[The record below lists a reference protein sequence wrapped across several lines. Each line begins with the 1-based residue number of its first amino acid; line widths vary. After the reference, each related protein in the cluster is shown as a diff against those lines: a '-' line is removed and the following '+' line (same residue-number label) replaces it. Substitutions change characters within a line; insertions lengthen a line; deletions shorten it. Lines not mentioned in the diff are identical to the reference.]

1 MINKSDYI
9 CTAPFNYTEVHD
21 KEQWLCCPS
30 WLPVDI
36 EQGLG
41 IKENF
46 RSAKAQEVRDSILD
60 GSYKYCDEIQC
71 PYLGELKN
79 NKIKA
84 SEANR
89 GLSQIITP
97 RRLGG
102 GAEPWPFRDH
112 VGMARQPRQG
122 FREIQGA
129 GC

>member
-46 RSAKAQEVRDSILD
+46 RSK
-60 GSYKYCDEIQC
+60 K
-71 PYLGELKN
+71 KH
-79 NKIKA
+79 KK
-84 SEANR
+84 
-89 GLSQIITP
+89 
-97 RRLGG
+97 
-102 GAEPWPFRDH
+102 
-112 VGMARQPRQG
+112 
-122 FREIQGA
+122 
-129 GC
+129 